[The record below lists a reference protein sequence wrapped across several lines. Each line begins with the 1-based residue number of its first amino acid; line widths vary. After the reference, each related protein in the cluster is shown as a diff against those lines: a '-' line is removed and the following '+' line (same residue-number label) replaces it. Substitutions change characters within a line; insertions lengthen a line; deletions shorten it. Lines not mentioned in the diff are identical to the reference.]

1 MYMSIWN
8 WKPDKWSN
16 VNSCKSM
23 SNPSCLVNQS
33 TFYLQNGRQHNK
45 GSLRLKCVVGGS
57 QDHCKRKIRTVDN
70 DDSIKGI
77 SSSRGPCS
85 GSMLVFRD
93 YTILGWSLEWVNDLL
108 RAFFFTPIY
117 PIYPYNKCS
126 FKFQSPLIAE
136 CSHQPPP
143 DRPARQMR
151 PTRRWEQL
159 KHENL
164 EWKCRNLQISA
175 VEMLNKKKEI
185 SLQIYFVWTKLQFP
199 LQHCHCW
206 KEMGQWCLV
215 AIHCPNGVKSSAIKI
230 QDTCHV
236 QKLHP
241 SSIFHPSIYLSIY
254 SLIVFELTLGP

>member
-1 MYMSIWN
+1 M
-8 WKPDKWSN
+8 
-16 VNSCKSM
+16 
-23 SNPSCLVNQS
+23 
-33 TFYLQNGRQHNK
+33 
-45 GSLRLKCVVGGS
+45 
-57 QDHCKRKIRTVDN
+57 
-70 DDSIKGI
+70 
-77 SSSRGPCS
+77 
-85 GSMLVFRD
+85 

-108 RAFFFTPIY
+108 RAVFFT

-136 CSHQPPP
+136 CSHQPPR

-164 EWKCRNLQISA
+164 EWKCRNLQITA

-185 SLQIYFVWTKLQFP
+185 SLQIYFVWTKLQFH

-215 AIHCPNGVKSSAIKI
+215 AIHWLLYIAQMVWNLLLSKFRTLVMYRGYI
-230 QDTCHV
+230 QV
-236 QKLHP
+236 L
-241 SSIFHPSIYLSIY
+241 SSIHSSIYPS
-254 SLIVFELTLGP
+254 IVFELTLGP